1 MFPCTLTYTAAMQ
14 AQRLLMAQRGLNLM
28 ALLLFAGTVAQANAG
43 EVRLNPFE
51 ADGKWGY
58 KDTQGKVAIEPRFVL
73 AQEFSPQGIAAVV
86 DETGWA
92 FIDGKGKVVIRPWVV
107 DNGPDY
113 FSEGL
118 ARFKANGKFGF
129 FGESGKVIIKPRF
142 DFALPFSE
150 GRAAV
155 CAGCREEPTGEHR
168 VVTGG
173 RWGFIDRKGKLVIP
187 LRFEAANQFES
198 GRARVKFEGKS
209 RLIDGK
215 GRIVE
220 EASIGSARMEADGT
234 IVLHLRAEGPDGKI
248 GDALVRYPPGHPQY
262 AEILR
267 HLGGLQK
274 GESKPVPPW
283 PEKQP

>member
-1 MFPCTLTYTAAMQ
+1 MR
-14 AQRLLMAQRGLNLM
+14 AQRFLRAKRGLNLIF
-28 ALLLFAGTVAQANAG
+28 LLLFAGPVAQANAG
-43 EVRLNPFE
+43 EARLSPFK

-58 KDTQGKVAIEPRFVL
+58 KDAQGKVVIEPRFVL

-92 FIDGKGKVVIRPWVV
+92 YINAEGNVVIRPFVV

-113 FSEGL
+113 FREGL

-129 FGESGKVIIKPRF
+129 FGEAGKVVIKPRF

-173 RWGFIDRKGKLVIP
+173 RWGFINKKGKLILALKFEAAENFEDGTARVKDDGKWREIDRKGFPVQ
-187 LRFEAANQFES
+187 R
-198 GRARVKFEGKS
+198 
-209 RLIDGK
+209 
-215 GRIVE
+215 
-220 EASIGSARMEADGT
+220 ASIGSATMEENGT
-234 IVLHLRAEGPDGKI
+234 IVLQLRAESSDGKI
-248 GDALVRYPPGHPQY
+248 GDALLRYPPDHPQY